1 MSIKK
6 YRLYLTAVIIL
17 AVVIGILSYFYFSE
31 QESSYRDGMLVWNE
45 WIDEGDTV

>member
-6 YRLYLTAVIIL
+6 YRMYLMAVILL

-31 QESSYRDGMLVWNE
+31 QDRSYRDGMLVWNE
-45 WIDEGDTV
+45 YVLEEDAA

>member
-6 YRLYLTAVIIL
+6 YRMYLMVVILL

-31 QESSYRDGMLVWNE
+31 QDRSYRDGMLVWNE
-45 WIDEGDTV
+45 CVLEEDAA